1 MWGLLPEDD
10 MKASIRVNDEQEYQ
24 KYPEKELNYLIA
36 INAYRFSN
44 PTVLDEIDRVK
55 DNVASTKGM
64 FFHCPL
70 LMFTV
75 SETQEYIKEWTE
87 FHKKMVSDNPNKE
100 IIEKSDVIYFEGIT
114 HAFVH
119 TEMKNDISKK
129 IKEWIQ

>member
-1 MWGLLPEDD
+1 LWGLLPEDD

-75 SETQEYIKEWTE
+75 SKPKNTLKNGQNFIKKWSPIILT
-87 FHKKMVSDNPNKE
+87 KK
-100 IIEKSDVIYFEGIT
+100 
-114 HAFVH
+114 
-119 TEMKNDISKK
+119 
-129 IKEWIQ
+129 